1 MKKAILKI
9 TLVTFTFVCF
19 GFAGANAQQ
28 SHKLGYID
36 FQELMQQMPE
46 YKKANSDMEAYG
58 KKLED
63 ELKTMSAEYDKKLE
77 AYQKLGDKM
86 EGSIK
91 ETKEKELRDIQA
103 RIQGFQQSAQQDVRK
118 KEEELLKPIIEK
130 AKRVIGE
137 VAKENNYY
145 YVYDSSPG
153 SPLLYK
159 PESEDLMSIVKKKLL
174 ITDSPVAPA
183 TMPASKP
190 ASKPASA
197 QPKK

>member
-1 MKKAILKI
+1 M
-9 TLVTFTFVCF
+9 CF
-19 GFAGANAQQ
+19 GFASVNAQQ

-46 YKKANSDMEAYG
+46 YKKANTDMEAYG
-58 KKLED
+58 KQLED
-63 ELKTMSAEYDKKLE
+63 ELKKMSAELEKKGDD
-77 AYQKLGDKM
+77 YQKQEPKM
-86 EGSIK
+86 ADAIK
-91 ETKEKELRDIQA
+91 EMKQKELRDMQS
-103 RIQGFQQSAQQDVRK
+103 RIQSFQQSAQQDVRK

-130 AKRVIGE
+130 AKKAISD

-159 PESEDLMSIVKKKLL
+159 PESEDMMGLVKKKLL
-174 ITDSPVAPA
+174 ISDTPSAPA
-183 TMPASKP
+183 IMPAAKP
-190 ASKPASA
+190 TAP

>member
-9 TLVTFTFVCF
+9 TLATFTFVCF
-19 GFAGANAQQ
+19 GFVGANAQQ

-46 YKKANSDMEAYG
+46 YKKANTDMEAYG
-58 KKLED
+58 KQLED
-63 ELKTMSAEYDKKLE
+63 ELKKMSAELEKK
-77 AYQKLGDKM
+77 ADDYQKQEPKM
-86 EGSIK
+86 ADAIK
-91 ETKEKELRDIQA
+91 EMKQKELRDMQT

-130 AKRVIGE
+130 AKKTISE
-137 VAKENNYY
+137 VAKENSYY

-159 PESEDLMSIVKKKLL
+159 PESEDLMSLVKKKLS
-174 ITDSPVAPA
+174 ISETTSTPAAIPAAKPA
-183 TMPASKP
+183 TPKSKN
-190 ASKPASA
+190 
-197 QPKK
+197 